1 MRHSATQEWDNEGKR
16 MIETQLLSGTTVAA
30 TVKEEV
36 AERVAALA
44 ERGKGVGLA
53 TVLVGEDPAS
63 EVYVRNKRRTAE
75 KLGIASIHHQLA
87 ADTPQDEIN
96 ALIMQLNQDPGVD
109 GILVQLPLPSG
120 LDGEQAVNLID
131 PAKDAD
137 GLHPTNLGK
146 LILGRPGLT
155 PCTPTGVM
163 RILDHY
169 GIGVSGKHAVVI
181 GRSFLVG
188 RPLSMLFNQKG
199 TDATVTMAHSRT
211 PELAALSRSADIV
224 VAAVGVA
231 KLVGPDFVKPGATVI
246 DVGINRTEDGLVGDA
261 DFEALQGIA
270 GAMTPVPKG
279 VGPMT
284 VAMLMHNTVSSAEA
298 SIS

>member
-1 MRHSATQEWDNEGKR
+1 
-16 MIETQLLSGTTVAA
+16 MIETRLLSGTEVAA
-30 TVKEEV
+30 SVKEEV
-36 AERVAALA
+36 AARVAALA
-44 ERGKGVGLA
+44 ERGKSVGLA

-63 EVYVRNKRRTAE
+63 QVYVRNKRRTAE
-75 KLGIASIHHQLA
+75 KLGIESIHHELPAEVEQREV
-87 ADTPQDEIN
+87 DD
-96 ALIMQLNQDPGVD
+96 LILKLNEDPAVD

-163 RILDHY
+163 RILEHY
-169 GIGVSGKHAVVI
+169 GIEVSGKRAIVI

-188 RPLSMLFNQKG
+188 RPLSLLFNQKG
-199 TDATVTMAHSRT
+199 VDATVTMAHSRT
-211 PELAALSRSADIV
+211 PDLAAVSSDADIV

-231 KLVGPDFVKPGATVI
+231 KMVGPDFVKPGATVI

-261 DFEALQGIA
+261 DFAALQGVA
-270 GAMTPVPKG
+270 GAITPVPKG

-284 VAMLMHNTVSSAEA
+284 VAMLMHNTVASAEA
-298 SIS
+298 AVS